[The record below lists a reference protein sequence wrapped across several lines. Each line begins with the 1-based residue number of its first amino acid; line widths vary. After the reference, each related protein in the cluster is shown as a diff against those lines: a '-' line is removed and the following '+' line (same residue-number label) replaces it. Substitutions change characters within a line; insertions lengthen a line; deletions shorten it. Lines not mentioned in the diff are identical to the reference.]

1 MAHSHHHGPH
11 SHTSH
16 AHHDGAHD
24 SEHRI
29 GWAFA
34 LNVGFT
40 LIEIVG
46 GLLTNSTAILADA
59 VHDLGDSL
67 AIGLAWVLAR
77 LGRRDPD
84 STYTYGYRRF
94 SLLGALINSLILILG
109 SIWVLSEAI
118 PRLFHPEMPHAEG
131 MIGLAVLGVAVNG
144 YAAYKLSA
152 GSTLNERVLNW
163 HLLEDVLGWV
173 AVLIVSVALLFV
185 DWAWLDPALS
195 IVFTLFILVN
205 VIRTLRST
213 LQLFL
218 QGTPETGLSDRLRAD
233 IGAIDA
239 VEDVH
244 HLHVWSLDGE
254 HHVLTSHVGV
264 RQDVSLEGLQR
275 IKAEIEVRLAP
286 YGFQHT
292 TIEVELKGEQCR
304 DRSSDRHRQLHQ

>member
-1 MAHSHHHGPH
+1 
-11 SHTSH
+11 
-16 AHHDGAHD
+16 
-24 SEHRI
+24 
-29 GWAFA
+29 
-34 LNVGFT
+34 
-40 LIEIVG
+40 
-46 GLLTNSTAILADA
+46 
-59 VHDLGDSL
+59 
-67 AIGLAWVLAR
+67 
-77 LGRRDPD
+77 
-84 STYTYGYRRF
+84 
-94 SLLGALINSLILILG
+94 
-109 SIWVLSEAI
+109 
-118 PRLFHPEMPHAEG
+118 MPHAEG

-163 HLLEDVLGWV
+163 HLLEDVLGGGRADRV
-173 AVLIVSVALLFV
+173 GRAAVCRLGLAGSGTV
-185 DWAWLDPALS
+185 DR
-195 IVFTLFILVN
+195 FHLFILVN

-213 LQLFL
+213 LQLFCRERQKQVCQIVCGPTSVPL
-218 QGTPETGLSDRLRAD
+218 M
-233 IGAIDA
+233 

-304 DRSSDRHRQLHQ
+304 DRSSDRHRQPPPMSTQAFSACCSVQRHQWLSLPSS